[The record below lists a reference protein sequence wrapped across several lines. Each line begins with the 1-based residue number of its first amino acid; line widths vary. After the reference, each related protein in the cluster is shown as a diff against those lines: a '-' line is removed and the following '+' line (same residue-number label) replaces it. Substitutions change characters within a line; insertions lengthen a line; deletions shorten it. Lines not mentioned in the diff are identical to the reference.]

1 LTINTARSNSEKLE
15 NEKDK
20 KELKKEIQGY
30 DFEEK
35 SNNTRLVCR
44 KYNNIPL
51 GCMYLSMYILYRIFP
66 IH

>member
-20 KELKKEIQGY
+20 KELKEGIQGY
-30 DFEEK
+30 DFEVK
-35 SNNTRLVCR
+35 VLKTRLLCR

-51 GCMYLSMYILYRIFP
+51 GCMYL
-66 IH
+66 